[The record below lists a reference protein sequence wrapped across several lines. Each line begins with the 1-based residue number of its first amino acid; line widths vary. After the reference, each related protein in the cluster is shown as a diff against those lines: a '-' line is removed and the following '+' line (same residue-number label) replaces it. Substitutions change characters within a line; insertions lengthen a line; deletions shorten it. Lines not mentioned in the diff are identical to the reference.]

1 MTDKKIAFVHIPKTG
16 GTTVNKILIRYFG
29 RMSFEEGLTKN
40 SIARRHW
47 TKHQLIEHDQSF
59 SDFFW
64 FCFVRNPWERM
75 VSEWRYHLMQA
86 SDDKVENLISEAA
99 HLAIE
104 RGLPSIEAEDLE
116 EARIKTGVFF
126 YQDFKEFAEFAIKRC
141 ESERTFWDNHWR
153 PQSDFIDDSMD
164 FIGRMEEY
172 EADVKRVFSLLGIS
186 KIGKIPKRN
195 ASGPKIDYRTLYDT
209 RTRDMVGEF
218 YSEDI
223 RQFGYSF

>member
-1 MTDKKIAFVHIPKTG
+1 
-16 GTTVNKILIRYFG
+16 
-29 RMSFEEGLTKN
+29 
-40 SIARRHW
+40 
-47 TKHQLIEHDQSF
+47 
-59 SDFFW
+59 
-64 FCFVRNPWERM
+64 
-75 VSEWRYHLMQA
+75 
-86 SDDKVENLISEAA
+86 
-99 HLAIE
+99 
-104 RGLPSIEAEDLE
+104 
-116 EARIKTGVFF
+116 
-126 YQDFKEFAEFAIKRC
+126 
-141 ESERTFWDNHWR
+141 
-153 PQSDFIDDSMD
+153 MD